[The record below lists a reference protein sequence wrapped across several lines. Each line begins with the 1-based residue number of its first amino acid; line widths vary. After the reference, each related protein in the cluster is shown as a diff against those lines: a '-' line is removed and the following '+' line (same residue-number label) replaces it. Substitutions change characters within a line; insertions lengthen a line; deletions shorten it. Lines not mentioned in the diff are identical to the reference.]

1 MRILLAFTIS
11 LSFAFGAWLADENM
25 EHPESSDMHK
35 RIAQYL
41 QNCENGSAGDC
52 YFVAHEYMK
61 GEDDL
66 QWYAEAAY
74 YYQLACNGGVLKGCS
89 NLGVLYENGLGV
101 KQDYATSAR
110 LYSYAC
116 SYAEP
121 DVCYN

>member
-11 LSFAFGAWLADENM
+11 LSVAFGAWLADENM

-101 KQDYATSAR
+101 SRIMLQVLGCIAMR
-110 LYSYAC
+110 VLMLNLMG
-116 SYAEP
+116 
-121 DVCYN
+121 VII